1 MVLNDLSN
9 ENTTFIISQLS
20 KTKVSISQQLE
31 FPVAIAIPDDDE
43 YIITSNEFTYKSQTC
58 ILRNKLSTNV
68 IQIVSTA
75 GIVVV
80 DNIGNFNSSTGVVT
94 INYFNPSS
102 ISSSSSL
109 RSSSFCFGVQRFI
122 K

>member
-1 MVLNDLSN
+1 M
-9 ENTTFIISQLS
+9 S
-20 KTKVSISQQLE
+20 KVKYYYD
-31 FPVAIAIPDDDE
+31 PDDDE

-102 ISSSSSL
+102 ISSGLSVIKLAAVPSNQSAIIPTRNEL
-109 RSSSFCFGVQRFI
+109 LKFDAARSTATAITVDATN
-122 K
+122 